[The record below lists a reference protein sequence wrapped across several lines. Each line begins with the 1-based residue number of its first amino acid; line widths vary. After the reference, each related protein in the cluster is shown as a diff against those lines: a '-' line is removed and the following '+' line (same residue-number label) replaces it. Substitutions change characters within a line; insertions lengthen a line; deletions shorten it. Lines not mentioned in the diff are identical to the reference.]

1 MAQTVRER
9 ARIRQARE
17 EGRLTEDDIARARL
31 GPRGEQGTCDTA
43 TMTEDS
49 RLQTP
54 KPIDPGHVA

>member
-9 ARIRQARE
+9 ARIRQARDD
-17 EGRLTEDDIARARL
+17 GRLTEDDIARARL
-31 GPRGEQGTCDTA
+31 GPRGEQGARDTA

-54 KPIDPGHVA
+54 EPIDPGHVA